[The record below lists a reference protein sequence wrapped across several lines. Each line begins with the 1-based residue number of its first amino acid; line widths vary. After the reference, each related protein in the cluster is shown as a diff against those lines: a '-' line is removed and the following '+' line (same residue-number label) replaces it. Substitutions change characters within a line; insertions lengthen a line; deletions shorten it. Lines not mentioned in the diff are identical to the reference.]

1 MRALFYFTSLNGG
14 ILQSD
19 GYPIIAYQS
28 YQIERTLEYIGSND
42 LNKVGNI
49 DLVDIEFLSED
60 ENTIFAQCQIT
71 FILCG
76 TNCFKC
82 DSDSS
87 FCLVC
92 ENEYS
97 FKNTIE

>member
-60 ENTIFAQCQIT
+60 ENTIFA
-71 FILCG
+71 
-76 TNCFKC
+76 
-82 DSDSS
+82 
-87 FCLVC
+87 
-92 ENEYS
+92 
-97 FKNTIE
+97 